1 MPSELNLKPTSF
13 TDKKRKL
20 KSQLIIGVLLFL
32 ALLACFPFLFISGYV
47 LYKGFGSLD
56 LAFFTQLPK
65 GPGETG
71 GGMANAIM
79 GSGVMVFLSC
89 AIGIPWGMAAGVY
102 LSEYGT
108 GKTARILR
116 FSTDLLTSVPSI
128 VIGIF
133 TYGLIVVYFGFSAYA
148 GAFALATIMLPIVA
162 RSTEEI
168 MKLIPNHVR
177 EAGLALGLPRWK
189 VIMRILVPGCVG
201 ALVTGIMLAIARVAG
216 ETAPLLFTAL
226 GNQFFSDSL
235 NQPTASLP
243 VQIYNFA
250 KSGFPD
256 LERQAWAGALV
267 LVLFVFLINFGT
279 RAFLY
284 LQTKRNA

>member
-1 MPSELNLKPTSF
+1 MNLKPTSF

>member
-1 MPSELNLKPTSF
+1 MLTEVNLKATTF
-13 TDKKRKL
+13 TDRKRKL
-20 KSQLIIGVLLFL
+20 KSQLVIGMLLFL

-71 GGMANAIM
+71 GGMANAIL

-89 AIGIPWGMAAGVY
+89 VIGIPWGMAAGIY

-108 GKTARILR
+108 GTTARVLR

-133 TYGLIVVYFGFSAYA
+133 TYGLIVVFFGFSAWA

-168 MKLIPNHVR
+168 MKLIPNHIR

-189 VIMRILVPGCVG
+189 VIMRVLVPGCVG
-201 ALVTGIMLAIARVAG
+201 ALVTGVMLAIARVAG

-267 LVLFVFLINFGT
+267 LVLFVFIINFGT

-284 LQTKRNA
+284 LQSRRRA